1 MPSFGEMRELYWEEL
16 LQVGAV
22 EPVLLI
28 TGEMNCSCGD
38 EVRLHRMH
46 PGLRDSGNGLSGTRE
61 LCDGSMVKPFAYS
74 TSITRGRQPPPQSSI
89 VSLF

>member
-1 MPSFGEMRELYWEEL
+1 MPSFGKTRELHWEEL

-22 EPVLLI
+22 EPVLLTI
-28 TGEMNCSCGD
+28 EPMNCPCGED
-38 EVRLHRMH
+38 VRLHKMH

-74 TSITRGRQPPPQSSI
+74 TSITRGRQPPPQSSM